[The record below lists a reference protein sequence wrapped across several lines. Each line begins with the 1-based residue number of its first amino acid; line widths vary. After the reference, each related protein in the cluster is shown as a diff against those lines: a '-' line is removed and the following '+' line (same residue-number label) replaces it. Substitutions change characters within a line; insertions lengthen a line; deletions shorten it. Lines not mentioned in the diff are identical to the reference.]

1 MALFPNLRAVIT
13 HGKAQI
19 ASWADA
25 SLSALLDFTNITRCQ
40 RDQIAKAEAQDA
52 KEMGL

>member
-1 MALFPNLRAVIT
+1 MAFFSNLRAVIT

-19 ASWADA
+19 ASGADA
-25 SLSALLDFTNITRCQ
+25 SLSAPLDFTK

>member
-19 ASWADA
+19 ASGADV
-25 SLSALLDFTNITRCQ
+25 SRSAPLGFTNITRWQ

-52 KEMGL
+52 EELGL